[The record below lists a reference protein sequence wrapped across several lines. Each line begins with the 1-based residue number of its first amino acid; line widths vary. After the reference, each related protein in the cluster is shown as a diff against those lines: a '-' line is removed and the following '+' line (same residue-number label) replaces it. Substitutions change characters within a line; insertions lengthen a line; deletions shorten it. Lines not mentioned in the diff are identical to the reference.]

1 MKKKKKEH
9 AAKRRIIKKSYT
21 RLTDHERDRI
31 AHLLGKGKTL
41 CYVAEKLKRVV
52 STISREVKKRCDGRS
67 GIYYA
72 NLASR
77 KRVQEK
83 EKQRKPKLLEANPRL
98 LLYVY
103 IGMIVFHWSPEQV
116 AHRLKK
122 EYPRDVTMRISHE
135 TIYEHLFVHATGVLK
150 KDLLAA
156 LRRPRK
162 TRKKRSSTP
171 SLKGKIPNA
180 LSIDER
186 PKGVLTRRIPGHWES
201 DLVVGKDHKSALITL
216 VERKT
221 RYVIIIRMIGL
232 DAITFARKVSAAL
245 KKLPLKIKKT
255 ITHDGG
261 KEMSQHEMITKKTQ
275 MKVYIAHPHSPWE
288 RPTNE
293 NTNGLIREF
302 FPKGTDFCTVSDSRV
317 FYVQE
322 LLNTRPRK
330 TLGWLTPTETLLEV
344 LR

>member
-1 MKKKKKEH
+1 MKKKT
-9 AAKRRIIKKSYT
+9 AKRANERRISNKSYT
-21 RLTDHERDRI
+21 RLTDRERDRI
-31 AHLLGKGKTL
+31 AHLLGKGEAL
-41 CYVAEKLKRVV
+41 SRIARRLSRSV
-52 STISREVKKRCDGRS
+52 STLSREVKKRSDQRS

-77 KRVQEK
+77 KRAKEK
-83 EKQRKPKLLEANPRL
+83 EKQRKPRLMDSNPRL
-98 LLYVY
+98 LLAVY
-103 IGMIVFHWSPEQV
+103 IGMLIFHWSPEQV

-122 EYPRDVTMRISHE
+122 EYPRDMTMRISHE
-135 TIYEHLFVHATGVLK
+135 TIYEHVFVHATGVLK

-162 TRKKRSSTP
+162 TRKKRGSEP
-171 SLKGKIPNA
+171 SLQGKIPNA

-201 DLVVGKDHKSALITL
+201 DLIVGKDHKSALITL

-221 RYVIIIRMIGL
+221 RHVIIIRMIGL
-232 DAITFARKVSAAL
+232 DATTFARKVSVAL

-261 KEMSQHEMITKKTQ
+261 KEMSQHEDITKKTH

-302 FPKGTDFCTVSDSRV
+302 FPKGTDFCSVSDSEV

-330 TLGWLTPTETLLEV
+330 TLGWLTPNEKLLEV

>member
-1 MKKKKKEH
+1 
-9 AAKRRIIKKSYT
+9 
-21 RLTDHERDRI
+21 
-31 AHLLGKGKTL
+31 
-41 CYVAEKLKRVV
+41 
-52 STISREVKKRCDGRS
+52 
-67 GIYYA
+67 
-72 NLASR
+72 
-77 KRVQEK
+77 
-83 EKQRKPKLLEANPRL
+83 
-98 LLYVY
+98 
-103 IGMIVFHWSPEQV
+103 
-116 AHRLKK
+116 
-122 EYPRDVTMRISHE
+122 MRISHE
-135 TIYEHLFVHATGVLK
+135 TIYEHVFVHATGVLK
-150 KDLLAA
+150 KDIIAA

-162 TRKKRSSTP
+162 MRKKRGSSP
-171 SLKGKIPNA
+171 SLQGTIPNA

-232 DAITFARKVSAAL
+232 DATTFARKVSAAL

-261 KEMSQHEMITKKTQ
+261 KEMSQHATITQKTQ

-302 FPKGTDFCTVSDSRV
+302 FPKGTDFCTVTDSAV
-317 FYVQE
+317 SYVQE

-330 TLGWLTPTETLLEV
+330 TLGWLTPTEKLLEV